1 MNVNNIKLFST
12 SLCIRSVRKFDSE
25 VPSSFRYVSVV
36 CYTSAVGNV
45 MTLLTGEIADCEGS
59 DQKCCRVG

>member
-12 SLCIRSVRKFDSE
+12 CIRSVRKFDSE

-45 MTLLTGEIADCEGS
+45 VTQMIGEVAGCEGS
-59 DQKCCRVG
+59 DQRCCRVG